1 MSRRSKVAIVILAVI
16 LMVVV
21 AVVFFAGRLPS
32 NAVLVLHL
40 RGPIEDQRPSG
51 IFGEL
56 GMPGVLVQHQLLDAL
71 EAAKTDGRIRGLVL
85 NIESVGAGWA
95 RTQELRRKLLEF
107 RDSGKPSV
115 CFLNMDAASNQA
127 YYLATGCEQVWTV
140 PTAPLA
146 ILGMMT
152 ESLFFRGTL
161 DKLGIYPDLYH
172 IAEYKT
178 AQNQYVEK
186 KYTPAHRE
194 MSESLVRSI
203 YEQYLQEVGQSR
215 GMTTAEFRALV
226 EQGPHLSGAA
236 LEKKLV
242 DRTAYWD
249 EVKEYF
255 KEKVGT
261 WEPVGLK
268 QYVKQLSDKGQYTVA
283 VVHATGMIVV
293 GDSDYDPF
301 MGWVMGSNSVASD
314 LRKAC
319 DEAAVR
325 AVVFRVDSGGGS
337 AVASEIIR
345 REVAQCREKGKPIV
359 VSMSD
364 VAGSGGYWISMS
376 ADKIVAE
383 PTTLTASIGVVYGKM
398 NISGLFRLLGLSTD
412 FVALSENATLLYEQ
426 QNFTPQQRQII
437 ARLMRDIYDNF
448 LAGVAQGRKMEVAA
462 VERIAKG
469 RVWTG
474 AQAKELG
481 LVDEL
486 GGYDRAFAL
495 ARKLANLPA
504 DARLRVVRY
513 PRPKT
518 LFQVLLEGPAVLEP
532 LTARADVAS
541 RMRRILQLTEGVQAQ
556 MPLSIR
562 IR

>member
-1 MSRRSKVAIVILAVI
+1 MSRRAKIGIVVVVLFLIVIASF
-16 LMVVV
+16 
-21 AVVFFAGRLPS
+21 VFLAGRLPS
-32 NAVLVLHL
+32 NAVLVL
-40 RGPIEDQRPSG
+40 RISGTIEDQKPSG
-51 IFGEL
+51 VFGEL
-56 GMPGVLVQHQLLDAL
+56 GAPSALVQYQLLDAI
-71 EAAKTDGRIRGLVL
+71 EAAKTDDRIRGLVL
-85 NIESVGAGWA
+85 DIQSVGAGWA
-95 RTQELRRKLLEF
+95 RTQELHRKLLEF
-107 RDSGKPSV
+107 RKSGKPSL
-115 CFLNMDAASNQA
+115 CFLNVDAATNQA

-140 PTAPLA
+140 PTAPLG

-152 ESLFFRGTL
+152 ESLFLRGTL

-178 AQNQYVEK
+178 AQNQFVEK

-194 MSESLVRSI
+194 MSESLVRSV
-203 YEQYLQEVGQSR
+203 YEQYIAGVAEAR
-215 GMTTAEFRALV
+215 GMKPEEFRALV
-226 EQGPHLSGAA
+226 EQGPHLSAA
-236 LEKKLV
+236 AVEKKLV
-242 DRTAYWD
+242 DRAAYWD
-249 EVKEYF
+249 EVKKYF
-255 KEKVGT
+255 EEKIGV
-261 WEPVGLK
+261 WQPVELK
-268 QYVKQLSDKGQYTVA
+268 QYTKHLPSDGQYTVA
-283 VVHATGMIVV
+283 VVHATGLIVV
-293 GDSDYDPF
+293 GESEYDPF
-301 MGWVMGSNSVASD
+301 MGWIMGSNSVASD

-319 DEAAVR
+319 DDDAVK
-325 AVVFRVDSGGGS
+325 AVIFRVDSGGGS

-345 REVAQCREKGKPIV
+345 REVQQCRDKGKPVV

-412 FVALSENATLLYEQ
+412 FVALSDNATLFYEQ
-426 QNFTPQQRQII
+426 QNFTPQQRETIQ
-437 ARLMRDIYDNF
+437 RLMRDIYDNF
-448 LAGVAQGRKMEVAA
+448 LAGVANGRGMK
-462 VERIAKG
+462 VEDVDKIGKG

-474 AQAKELG
+474 AQARELG

-495 ARKLANLPA
+495 AKELAHIPA

-513 PRPKT
+513 PKVKS
-518 LFQVLLEGPAVLEP
+518 LFQALLEGEVSVERFAAG
-532 LTARADVAS
+532 TDVAARLR
-541 RMRRILQLTEGVQAQ
+541 RMTQLTEGVQAQ